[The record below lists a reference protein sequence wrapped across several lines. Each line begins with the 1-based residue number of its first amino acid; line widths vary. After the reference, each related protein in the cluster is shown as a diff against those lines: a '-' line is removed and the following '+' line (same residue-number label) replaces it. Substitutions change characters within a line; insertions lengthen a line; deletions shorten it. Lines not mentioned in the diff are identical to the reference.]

1 MFPQTANNSPFPL
14 QTKVT
19 TRRKITYTF
28 LKKKKINTCFTATS
42 IKPSGAVTPARTKY
56 VKTRASLARFICA
69 RVAHCFTF
77 STGSVVVQW
86 LTEVQEL
93 VIDVNISDAASK
105 MFVEDW
111 EYNWLLHEPTEK
123 KRACQ
128 IQGAKEKKKDHSVTI
143 CSSLFI
149 PNTKTFHTRF

>member
-1 MFPQTANNSPFPL
+1 MSPQTANNSPFPL

-19 TRRKITYTF
+19 TRRKITYTS
-28 LKKKKINTCFTATS
+28 LKKKKKKINTCFTATS

-105 MFVEDW
+105 M
-111 EYNWLLHEPTEK
+111 L
-123 KRACQ
+123 
-128 IQGAKEKKKDHSVTI
+128 
-143 CSSLFI
+143 
-149 PNTKTFHTRF
+149 

>member
-1 MFPQTANNSPFPL
+1 MNCCLHLRYQAFEKIPKDSVLFRTL
-14 QTKVT
+14 QTKVNARGKFT
-19 TRRKITYTF
+19 YISVEKNSILVSQRLPSNPVGQSHRRE
-28 LKKKKINTCFTATS
+28 
-42 IKPSGAVTPARTKY
+42 PSML
-56 VKTRASLARFICA
+56 KTRASLARFICA

-111 EYNWLLHEPTEK
+111 EYNW
-123 KRACQ
+123 
-128 IQGAKEKKKDHSVTI
+128 
-143 CSSLFI
+143 
-149 PNTKTFHTRF
+149 

>member
-1 MFPQTANNSPFPL
+1 MSPQTANNSPFPL

-19 TRRKITYTF
+19 TRGKITYTSPP
-28 LKKKKINTCFTATS
+28 KKKKKKKFNTCFTATS

-93 VIDVNISDAASK
+93 VIDV
-105 MFVEDW
+105 
-111 EYNWLLHEPTEK
+111 
-123 KRACQ
+123 
-128 IQGAKEKKKDHSVTI
+128 
-143 CSSLFI
+143 
-149 PNTKTFHTRF
+149 TFLMQPGKCL

>member
-1 MFPQTANNSPFPL
+1 MAVKGLRN
-14 QTKVT
+14 
-19 TRRKITYTF
+19 RKY
-28 LKKKKINTCFTATS
+28 LNTCFTATS
-42 IKPSGAVTPARTKY
+42 IIPSGTVTPARTKY

-93 VIDVNISDAASK
+93 VIDVNIPDAASK

-111 EYNWLLHEPTEK
+111 EFNW
-123 KRACQ
+123 
-128 IQGAKEKKKDHSVTI
+128 
-143 CSSLFI
+143 
-149 PNTKTFHTRF
+149 

>member
-1 MFPQTANNSPFPL
+1 MNCCLHLRYQAFEKISKDSVLFRTL
-14 QTKVT
+14 QTKVNA
-19 TRRKITYTF
+19 RGKFTYISVE
-28 LKKKKINTCFTATS
+28 KKFNTCFTATS
-42 IKPSGAVTPARTKY
+42 IKPSGTVTPARTKY

-111 EYNWLLHEPTEK
+111 EYNW
-123 KRACQ
+123 
-128 IQGAKEKKKDHSVTI
+128 
-143 CSSLFI
+143 
-149 PNTKTFHTRF
+149 

>member
-1 MFPQTANNSPFPL
+1 MNCCLHLRNQAFEKIPKDSVLFQTL
-14 QTKVT
+14 QTKVSARGKFT
-19 TRRKITYTF
+19 NISVN
-28 LKKKKINTCFTATS
+28 KKFNTCFTATS
-42 IKPSGAVTPARTKY
+42 IQPSGAATPARTKY

-77 STGSVVVQW
+77 STGSVVVVQW

-111 EYNWLLHEPTEK
+111 EFNW
-123 KRACQ
+123 
-128 IQGAKEKKKDHSVTI
+128 
-143 CSSLFI
+143 
-149 PNTKTFHTRF
+149 

>member
-1 MFPQTANNSPFPL
+1 MSPQTENNSPFPL

-19 TRRKITYTF
+19 TRRKITYTS
-28 LKKKKINTCFTATS
+28 LKKKKNQHLFHS
-42 IKPSGAVTPARTKY
+42 DFHPSGAVTPARTKY

-93 VIDVNISDAASK
+93 VIDV
-105 MFVEDW
+105 
-111 EYNWLLHEPTEK
+111 
-123 KRACQ
+123 
-128 IQGAKEKKKDHSVTI
+128 
-143 CSSLFI
+143 
-149 PNTKTFHTRF
+149 TFLMQPGKCL